1 MFRLRVERNS
11 FSTLRKAVPRH
22 PFDLYLGLIRKYDIL
37 KNVLLLAVDTSMKA
51 HHSESGRDKL
61 GRDKSG
67 REKPG
72 RDEAVVSQKSAR
84 SKSIIP
90 TVKSSAL

>member
-1 MFRLRVERNS
+1 MNVSPTSRLS
-11 FSTLRKAVPRH
+11 FEFL
-22 PFDLYLGLIRKYDIL
+22 L
-37 KNVLLLAVDTSMKA
+37 KTVFFNTSSPPESSHDRLAADTSMKA
-51 HHSESGRDKL
+51 RHCESGRDKL

-67 REKPG
+67 GDKSGREKLG

-90 TVKSSAL
+90 TVKSSSL